1 MKRILVIEDDGP
13 LHKILQRL
21 FSSEGYE
28 VDIVPDGV
36 VGLEMIRQRPPVA
49 VIVDLLRP
57 GSSGCDLCRTIANLI
72 PGLPLVILST
82 SSDVADKVLLL
93 EMGADDH
100 VTIPFSPKEL
110 VARLRGIIDTR
121 IHMLDW
127 AISHRL
133 ISNGAARKL
142 PT

>member
-1 MKRILVIEDDGP
+1 
-13 LHKILQRL
+13 
-21 FSSEGYE
+21 
-28 VDIVPDGV
+28 
-36 VGLEMIRQRPPVA
+36 MIRQRPPVA